1 MRRALVIAHD
11 ARRGRH
17 LALHMRDRGFAPAL
31 ARSPRA
37 AVAEARV
44 RPPDVV
50 LIDPP
55 EHEPS
60 GSDAA
65 EAVRLA
71 APRARVF
78 VVAGDPAGRSALR
91 AIPLAPPVHAA
102 LRDAPA
108 AAPPVAVAP
117 APAPSTIGATT
128 AIGALEVHVH
138 TGQASLAGRDL
149 ELTPREAALLRA
161 LVTNYGRAL
170 SRDAIGIAV
179 WGHPPEPGS
188 RGVDV
193 LVRRLRRKVDEG
205 GGAFTYIQTDT
216 GTGYRMQAIPRAIS
230 AA

>member
-1 MRRALVIAHD
+1 MRRALVIAQD

-17 LALHMRDRGFAPAL
+17 LALHMRDRGFAPAV

-44 RPPDVV
+44 RRPDVI

-60 GSDAA
+60 GSGAA
-65 EAVRLA
+65 EAVRQA

-78 VVAGDPAGRSALR
+78 VVAGDPAGRSAIR
-91 AIPLAPPVHAA
+91 AIPLAPPADAA
-102 LRDAPA
+102 PRDA
-108 AAPPVAVAP
+108 AAPAPQVAVPSAP
-117 APAPSTIGATT
+117 APATTGATT
-128 AIGALEVHVH
+128 AIGALEVDMD

-149 ELTPREAALLRA
+149 ELTPREAALMRA
-161 LVTNYGRAL
+161 LVINYGSAL

-179 WGHPPEPGS
+179 WGQPPEPGS

-216 GTGYRMQAIPRAIS
+216 GTGYRMQATPRVIS